1 MGLQPGSTQVS
12 VFVDLLLRGPRAD
25 AALLV
30 PPSEPEFTGA
40 DSAGLGSTLWGLSGV
55 GDWMEP
61 QLFRRVNWEE
71 TPALQLRLQ
80 APLPCL

>member
-1 MGLQPGSTQVS
+1 M
-12 VFVDLLLRGPRAD
+12 FVDLLRGPGAD

-30 PPSEPEFTGA
+30 PPGELELTGA
-40 DSAGLGSTLWGLSGV
+40 DSVGLGSTLWGLGGV

-71 TPALQLRLQ
+71 TPALHVRLQ
-80 APLPCL
+80 ARLPCL

>member
-1 MGLQPGSTQVS
+1 M
-12 VFVDLLLRGPRAD
+12 FVDLLLRGPRAD